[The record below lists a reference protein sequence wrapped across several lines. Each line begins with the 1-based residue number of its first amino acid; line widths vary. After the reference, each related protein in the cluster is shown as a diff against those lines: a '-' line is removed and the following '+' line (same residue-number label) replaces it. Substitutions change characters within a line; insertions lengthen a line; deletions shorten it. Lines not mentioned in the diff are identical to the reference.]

1 MDTVSNAFMLA
12 LTIVCLGGDLF
23 LLAILV
29 MIIERL
35 AGHHPSRASQARP

>member
-29 MIIERL
+29 MIIEWL
-35 AGHHPSRASQARP
+35 ADYHASRASQVRP